1 MDVTERRNTTA
12 GKIKDLNARLESA
25 AQSGTSTAIEKRHA
39 AGKYTARER
48 IIKLVD
54 EGSFVE
60 FDAFST
66 HHSDKFGMNKAH
78 PYGDGVITGYA
89 TIDGRTVALSSQDFM
104 IFGGSLGETMG

>member
-1 MDVTERRNTTA
+1 MDVTDAINTTA
-12 GKIKDLNARLESA
+12 GKIKDLTARLEKA
-25 AQSGTSTAIEKRHA
+25 ANSGTPAAIEKRHA

-48 IIKLVD
+48 IMKLVD

-66 HHSDKFGMNKAH
+66 HHSDRFGMDKSH

-89 TIDGRTVALSSQDFM
+89 TIDGRTVAISSQDFM
-104 IFGGSLGETMG
+104 VFGGSLGETM